1 MNMLLTAKKLK
12 SGSEKHCILSILIP
26 AKITSLSVDITPIH
40 FSAKRNKIIEAAV
53 KKIVPIKTWAYRLQ
67 EYDTYALCCIV
78 LFLD

>member
-1 MNMLLTAKKLK
+1 MFCMNMLLTAKKLK

-53 KKIVPIKTWAYRLQ
+53 KKIVPIKTVVIKAFFTL
-67 EYDTYALCCIV
+67 EYCLAP
-78 LFLD
+78 